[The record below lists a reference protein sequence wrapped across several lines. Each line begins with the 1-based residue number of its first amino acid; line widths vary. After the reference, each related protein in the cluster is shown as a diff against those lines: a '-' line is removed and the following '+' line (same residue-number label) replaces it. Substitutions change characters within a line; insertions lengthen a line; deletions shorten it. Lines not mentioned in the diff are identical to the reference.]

1 MLIKDPQKRP
11 SMKKIL
17 EKEFLS
23 KRINKLLEKAMV
35 TLLVWI
41 FIFSQE
47 EKTLKKQSWVVLMKV
62 AYSQVYMIGFTLIG
76 KESNKKKKM
85 ELIGEEDS

>member
-1 MLIKDPQKRP
+1 
-11 SMKKIL
+11 
-17 EKEFLS
+17 
-23 KRINKLLEKAMV
+23 
-35 TLLVWI
+35 
-41 FIFSQE
+41 
-47 EKTLKKQSWVVLMKV
+47 MKV

>member
-47 EKTLKKQSWVVLMKV
+47 EKTLKKQSSVVLMKV
-62 AYSQVYMIGFTLIG
+62 AYSQVYMIVFTLIG